1 MSIHIGSRKAN
12 PMAMASYQHIRE
24 SILARIQAGEWSL
37 GELIPGE
44 VELSKEYGCARATVN
59 RALRALADEGLVI
72 RKRKEGT
79 RVCRTR
85 VRQAKLYIPIIRE
98 QVEAKGQKYHH
109 NLITKKSRKPPPSI
123 RSRLR
128 ISPKAEA
135 LYLET
140 LHFADDQPFAYETRW
155 LNVDAVPNILQ
166 APFDRI
172 SINEWLV
179 QSVPFSN
186 GNVAFS
192 AVNADREISTALN
205 TRVDQA
211 LFLIDRTTW
220 LDDLFITTMKLF
232 YKDGFQLYSEL

>member
-1 MSIHIGSRKAN
+1 
-12 PMAMASYQHIRE
+12 MAMASYQHIRE

-44 VELSKEYGCARATVN
+44 VKLSKEYGCARATVN

-79 RVCRTR
+79 RICRTR
-85 VRQAKLYIPIIRE
+85 VRQAKLYIPIVRE
-98 QVEAKGQKYHH
+98 QVEATGQKYHH
-109 NLITKKSRKPPPSI
+109 NLITQKSAKPPPSI
-123 RSRLR
+123 RNLLQIPTST
-128 ISPKAEA
+128 KA

-140 LHFADDQPFAYETRW
+140 VHLADERPFAYETRW

-172 SINEWLV
+172 SVNEWLV

-186 GNVAFS
+186 GDVAFS
-192 AVNADREISTALN
+192 AVNADQEIAAALD
-205 TRVDQA
+205 TRIDQA

-220 LDDLFITTMKLF
+220 LDDVFITTMKLF